1 MTLETVKADFVE
13 RAGMCWCLM
22 LKLRTVL
29 IIGPEPLFLLF
40 CCHCARLV
48 YSTVNSFTRIPNCYA
63 MICRTSCRS
72 YVWLCMLQWSSSNEI
87 PSILSSYFCVNLG
100 LHLHLPI
107 CLLRFQTFGYQACGC
122 HEKISA
128 AVPGST
134 APEPVRPAAL
144 LVFPCELCR
153 PAVAKAG
160 EIEIDCSVLGLSR
173 LIFSHIILFILP
185 VEHYSS
191 DQPNTFVKHVVSTS
205 LRTK

>member
-29 IIGPEPLFLLF
+29 IIGPEPLFSLF

-48 YSTVNSFTRIPNCYA
+48 YSTVNSFTRISNCYD

-107 CLLRFQTFGYQACGC
+107 CLLRFQTFGIRLVVAPRRCKYRGAGFNCAGA
-122 HEKISA
+122 SA
-128 AVPGST
+128 AAISNRST
-134 APEPVRPAAL
+134 GVGQLIL
-144 LVFPCELCR
+144 LCF
-153 PAVAKAG
+153 
-160 EIEIDCSVLGLSR
+160 
-173 LIFSHIILFILP
+173 
-185 VEHYSS
+185 
-191 DQPNTFVKHVVSTS
+191 
-205 LRTK
+205 